1 MDRKSVAQEIDRL
14 DVAVKT
20 LAGDR
25 FRAIV
30 RDIGNLAEIL
40 AFLEFGD
47 VDLDRRDVDCLERVE
62 QCDGRVGVRAGVD
75 DDSVDLIKICLLD
88 VIDQSALVVALK
100 ALYFDALVRAVGF
113 DHLHEVVVS
122 VRAVDRGFSD
132 AEHVKVW
139 SVKYKYLHFSVP
151 RMSAIALS

>member
-1 MDRKSVAQEIDRL
+1 MARKSVAQEIDRL

-20 LAGDR
+20 LAGDG

-47 VDLDRRDVDCLERVE
+47 VDLDRRDVDSLECVE

-75 DDSVDLIKICLLD
+75 DDSVNLIKICLLD
-88 VIDQSALVVALK
+88 VVDQGALVVALK
-100 ALYFDALVRAVGF
+100 ALYFDAFVSTVGF

-122 VRAVDRGFSD
+122 F
-132 AEHVKVW
+132 
-139 SVKYKYLHFSVP
+139 
-151 RMSAIALS
+151 